1 MSGEQRRPETPQG
14 PPWSLDL
21 VADLHAGVLDQD
33 VADELLPRIQADPE
47 ASELLAALEAT
58 SAELAELPAPTV
70 PDDVAAKLDEALE
83 AELRSWA
90 MAPEGENPNS
100 AGTAGQPVEPEPAP
114 VLDLAAARRRRRKRA
129 GWTAGLLTAAAA
141 VTGIVVLGTGGIL
154 QGDTDNAAAP
164 PPQDGPPPLAL
175 RGDAFP
181 ADRLGEALGS
191 EQYGALADPEQ
202 LLGCLQ
208 ANGVSSGNPL
218 GAREVTIDGEPARA
232 LVLQGGGI
240 GRFRI
245 LVVGQDCGPDR
256 PATISDSTLGG

>member
-21 VADLHAGVLDQD
+21 VADLHAGVLDQET
-33 VADELLPRIQADPE
+33 ADELLPRIQADPA

-58 SAELAELPAPTV
+58 SAELADLPAPAL
-70 PDDVAAKLDEALE
+70 PDDVAAKLDDALE
-83 AELRSWA
+83 AELRAWSA
-90 MAPEGENPNS
+90 APEAENSDSGDARQDDPDRS
-100 AGTAGQPVEPEPAP
+100 AP
-114 VLDLAAARRRRRKRA
+114 VIDLAAARDRRRKRA
-129 GWTAGLLTAAAA
+129 GWTAGLITAAAA
-141 VTGIVVLGTGGIL
+141 VTGIVVLGTTAL
-154 QGDTDNAAAP
+154 QQTGDTDNAAA

-181 ADRLGEALGS
+181 ANQLGQALGA
-191 EQYGALADPEQ
+191 EQYGELADPAQ
-202 LLGCLQ
+202 LIGCLQ
-208 ANGVSSGNPL
+208 ANGVNSGNPL
-218 GAREVTIDGEPARA
+218 GAREVTINGEPGRA

-245 LVVGQDCGPDR
+245 LIVGPECGPDR